1 MPEHV
6 VVLGAQQGRQIFDR
20 PPGSASTFRRSP
32 STAAFST
39 LRPARAFASTVSLY
53 RQGCCVCPKSA
64 VRLGSAN
71 AAAQGG
77 ALLRT
82 GC

>member
-39 LRPARAFASTVSLY
+39 LRPARAFASTASTVSE
-53 RQGCCVCPKSA
+53 A
-64 VRLGSAN
+64 VALGLPSLVVR
-71 AAAQGG
+71 G
-77 ALLRT
+77 A
-82 GC
+82 